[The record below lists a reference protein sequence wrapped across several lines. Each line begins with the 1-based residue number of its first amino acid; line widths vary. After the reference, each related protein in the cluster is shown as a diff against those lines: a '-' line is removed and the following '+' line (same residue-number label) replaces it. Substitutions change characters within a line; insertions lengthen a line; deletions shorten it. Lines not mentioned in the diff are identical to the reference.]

1 MLVCN
6 PCGQKLGAEEEL
18 NRREKLVE
26 TIVPARFREA
36 RLEHLSKPLRAKIN
50 ALADDKGLLL
60 WGQPGVG
67 KSYAMAAL
75 ARRYILTGSTVD
87 RVGYEMLCLQIRDT
101 FKAGSTQG
109 ELDVIRPLFGVAK
122 LFIEDVGTTVSAG
135 HQESDFS
142 LRTFLVLLDKRLE
155 ACKPTFITTNKSV
168 EQLSKSFDRRIA
180 SRLQQACEIIQLT
193 GEDRRAAK

>member
-1 MLVCN
+1 MV
-6 PCGQKLGAEEEL
+6 
-18 NRREKLVE
+18 
-26 TIVPARFREA
+26 
-36 RLEHLSKPLRAKIN
+36 LR
-50 ALADDKGLLL
+50 GGML

-75 ARRYILTGSTVD
+75 VRHYILIGSSVG
-87 RVGYEMLCLQIRDT
+87 RVGYEMLCLKIRDT

-109 ELDVIRPLFGVAK
+109 ELDVIRPLLEVDK
-122 LFIEDVGTTVSAG
+122 LFVEDVGTTVSAG

-155 ACKPTFITTNKSV
+155 ACKPTFIPNNKGV
-168 EQLSKSFDRRIA
+168 EQLSKSFDKRIA
-180 SRLQQACEIIQLT
+180 SRLQQACEIIQLA